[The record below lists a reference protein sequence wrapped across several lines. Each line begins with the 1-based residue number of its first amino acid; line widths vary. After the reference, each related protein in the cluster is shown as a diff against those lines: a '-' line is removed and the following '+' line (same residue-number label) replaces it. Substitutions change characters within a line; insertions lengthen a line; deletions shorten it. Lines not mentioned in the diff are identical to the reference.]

1 MSLITKAGK
10 SCSGTRLNQS
20 ADSKQRRRG
29 EGPMVSMTSDWM
41 TRSYD
46 RYFET
51 GYYEHRYPAPNP
63 ATMRVAIEQIR
74 AVGPRLIDFGCGSGR
89 YAKAL
94 LEETDARVIGYDLSP
109 VALGRLSR
117 RCAAHLPSGRLL
129 PVGED
134 IGRLAEAARS
144 WGGVDVAMLL
154 FGVLGHVQSRKG
166 RYDVL
171 RAVRAMLRPG
181 GRILLSV
188 PNARQRF
195 HRERRETALLADRSG
210 LEPGDIVYTR
220 QHGGDAI
227 TLYYHLYEPGELEAE
242 LTACGFALL
251 DVHAESVLP
260 ERAVVT
266 SRLAAA
272 VDGALAAVLPLRF
285 AYGFLAVAE
294 AG

>member
-1 MSLITKAGK
+1 
-10 SCSGTRLNQS
+10 
-20 ADSKQRRRG
+20 
-29 EGPMVSMTSDWM
+29 MVSMTSDWM

-46 RYFET
+46 RYFES

-63 ATMRVAIEQIR
+63 ATLRVAVEQVR
-74 AVGPRLIDFGCGSGR
+74 AAGPRLIDFGCGSGR

-94 LEETDARVIGYDLSP
+94 LDGTEARVIGYDVSP
-109 VALGRLSR
+109 VALARLAQH
-117 RCAAHLPSGRLL
+117 CAPYLPSGRLL
-129 PVGED
+129 PVGENLD
-134 IGRLAEAARS
+134 RLAEAARG

-154 FGVLGHVQSRKG
+154 FGVLGHVQTRQG
-166 RYDVL
+166 RHEVL
-171 RAVRAMLRPG
+171 HDLRAMLRPR

-188 PNARQRF
+188 PNALQRF
-195 HRERRETALLADRSG
+195 HRERRETALLADRDG

-227 TLYYHLYEPGELEAE
+227 TLYYHLYEPGELESD
-242 LTACGFALL
+242 LKACGFRLL

-272 VDGALAAVLPLRF
+272 VDGVLGAMLPLRF